1 MRVLFVC
8 VGNTC
13 RSQMA
18 EGWAKYHG
26 LEAQSAGTHP
36 GQSVAK
42 NAIAVMAEKGI
53 DISNQEPTNLD
64 DVDTESFDL
73 IFSMGCG
80 VSCPNLKF
88 KADWKL
94 DDPVGGVLEKYQEI
108 RDEIESNVRQLVE

>member
-1 MRVLFVC
+1 
-8 VGNTC
+8 
-13 RSQMA
+13 MA

-42 NAIAVMAEKGI
+42 KAIEVMAEKGI
-53 DISNQEPTNLD
+53 DISNQVPTNIN

-88 KADWKL
+88 NDDWKL
-94 DDPVGGVLEKYQEI
+94 DDPYGGVLEKYQEI
-108 RDEIESNVRQLVE
+108 RDEIESNVRHLVE